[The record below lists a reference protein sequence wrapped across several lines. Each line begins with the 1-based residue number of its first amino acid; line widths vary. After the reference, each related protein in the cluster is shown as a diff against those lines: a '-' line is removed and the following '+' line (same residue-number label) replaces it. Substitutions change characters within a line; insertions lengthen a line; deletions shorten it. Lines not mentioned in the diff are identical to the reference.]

1 MGTGKMKKMSRQ
13 QQKAVGASMNEAA
26 SGKGAPNKMIVNP
39 NQQLGNQDLSSK
51 LDAIQ
56 QDLQALD
63 PSNANLTQDL
73 SKPLPVED
81 EKANSLQQSSALAM
95 IKNILKSKK

>member
-1 MGTGKMKKMSRQ
+1 MGYVSDAQR
-13 QQKAVGASMNEAA
+13 KAVHASKADG
-26 SGKGAPNKMIVNP
+26 GKGAPNKMIVNP

-73 SKPLPVED
+73 SKPLSVED
-81 EKANSLQQSSALAM
+81 EKANSLQQGSALAM